1 VIASVTAASQGKS
14 VVLLHPGLFIGGM
27 TSSGLGL
34 TDFGNTHVIGGR
46 SRQFYRDVGKHYR
59 RDEEWLFEPHGAS
72 KVFDQYLQLSGVQL
86 ELRQFVGRA
95 VVEHRRLREI
105 VMLSGLRVRA
115 KCFIDATYEG
125 DLMAL
130 SGVTYTVGREPN
142 SAYGETIMAC
152 RCATNISSVLTSIL
166 MSNREN
172 RHPACFRSSTNQTPR
187 PKAQAI
193 TAFRVEKQMLCY
205 WLDRR
210 LARNDKIS

>member
-1 VIASVTAASQGKS
+1 
-14 VVLLHPGLFIGGM
+14 VLLHPGLFIGGM

-142 SAYGETIMAC
+142 SAYAETINGVQV
-152 RCATNISSVLTSIL
+152 RDKHQFSSHVDPYVEPGKPASGVLPFINESD
-166 MSNREN
+166 
-172 RHPACFRSSTNQTPR
+172 
-187 PKAQAI
+187 
-193 TAFRVEKQMLCY
+193 TAPEGSGDHRIQG
-205 WLDRR
+205 
-210 LARNDKIS
+210 